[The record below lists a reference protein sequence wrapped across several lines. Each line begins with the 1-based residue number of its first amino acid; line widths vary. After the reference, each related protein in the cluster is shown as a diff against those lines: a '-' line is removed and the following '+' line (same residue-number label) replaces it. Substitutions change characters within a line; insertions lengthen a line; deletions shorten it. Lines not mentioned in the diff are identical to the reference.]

1 MRIVRFGLMF
11 ESKRAL
17 AEVLGV
23 NPIYRP
29 RVRKGV
35 ANKNNPNF
43 TNIHK
48 TSQNLTERDI
58 MQRFGLTSKSEAKKW
73 LKAKVMEAKANDACL
88 NN

>member
-11 ESKRAL
+11 ESKKAL
-17 AEVLGV
+17 AKVLGV
-23 NPIYRP
+23 DPFYRP
-29 RVRKGV
+29 RACKGV
-35 ANKNNPNF
+35 A
-43 TNIHK
+43 TK

-58 MQRFGLTSKSEAKKW
+58 MQRFGLTSKSEAKEW

>member
-35 ANKNNPNF
+35 ATKP
-43 TNIHK
+43 
-48 TSQNLTERDI
+48 SQNLTERDI

-88 NN
+88 IN

>member
-23 NPIYRP
+23 NPVYRP

-35 ANKNNPNF
+35 A
-43 TNIHK
+43 TK

-58 MQRFGLTSKSEAKKW
+58 MQRFGLTSKSEAKEW
-73 LKAKVMEAKANDACL
+73 LKAKVMEAKANGNSSCFDT
-88 NN
+88 